1 MRTTTRFAAALSV
14 PLALLAAGPSAI
26 AAAPQH
32 SPAEPFRSDDGA
44 AVPADFV
51 TLTDDTGTITV
62 GIPSSWTD
70 VETAPRDGVPSVL
83 AAPDLQAYVSPE
95 DAPGATVQVATY
107 TSDTDPSI
115 FGLVATCADQEVVGY
130 DDGVLAGSQLLGTGC
145 GHDGLGEFHA
155 VVANPANQAF
165 TAYLLVTIASPDEA
179 PIVDGILTSLHVT
192 GAGTDAGSAPASI
205 VAGGKVT
212 TDQFVTL
219 TDDSGTIAV
228 DVPSSWT
235 DVDTAALA
243 GEFPQ
248 IEATPYRQ
256 AYYDTFDVPGVTY
269 RAIHFTTD
277 TESLVHNFALP
288 NGCAHEAV
296 QPYDDG
302 AFVGS
307 HLIDSECGSFG
318 AAEYHVIVA
327 NPANQAFT
335 AVVVV
340 QITGPHERPILQR
353 VLDSFNVAAGA
364 GPTTSAP
371 STSSTV
377 AAPTTTTDAVGAFPP
392 PTGQVPA
399 QWTDLDDDTGTIR
412 ISVPN
417 TWTATRMV
425 SPSDATVPWIS
436 ATTDDA
442 LFLPPEG
449 TPDTFGV
456 PGVLYQ
462 AHPFDPDTAARLAA
476 SSFHDVCTAG
486 PLQTY
491 DDGVFV
497 GHIQRFT
504 ACNGTATSIVRV
516 SANPADHAF
525 TADLV
530 IQLTGQP
537 DDAAT
542 LNGLLLSFNRI
553 TPGSAPTTTVVDGA
567 PSSTVPA
574 GPSTTAAAAAG
585 GSLAVLQQAIQDQA
599 GVAVTPEQSACL
611 ESSAAQLTPAD
622 IDAAAADLS
631 AMPATV
637 LVVLLNCGIS
647 VLGLPSG

>member
-32 SPAEPFRSDDGA
+32 SPAEPFRSDVGA

-62 GIPSSWTD
+62 GLPSSWTD

-235 DVDTAALA
+235 DVDTAVLA

-353 VLDSFNVAAGA
+353 VLDSFNVAAGL
-364 GPTTSAP
+364 GPRRRPPRPPPWRRRPRPPILSAP
-371 STSSTV
+371 S
-377 AAPTTTTDAVGAFPP
+377 P

-417 TWTATRMV
+417 TWTATRTV

-442 LFLPPEG
+442 LVPPTRG
-449 TPDTFGV
+449 HARHVRRSRRPV
-456 PGVLYQ
+456 PG
-462 AHPFDPDTAARLAA
+462 P
-476 SSFHDVCTAG
+476 S
-486 PLQTY
+486 
-491 DDGVFV
+491 
-497 GHIQRFT
+497 
-504 ACNGTATSIVRV
+504 VR
-516 SANPADHAF
+516 P
-525 TADLV
+525 
-530 IQLTGQP
+530 
-537 DDAAT
+537 
-542 LNGLLLSFNRI
+542 
-553 TPGSAPTTTVVDGA
+553 
-567 PSSTVPA
+567 
-574 GPSTTAAAAAG
+574 
-585 GSLAVLQQAIQDQA
+585 
-599 GVAVTPEQSACL
+599 
-611 ESSAAQLTPAD
+611 
-622 IDAAAADLS
+622 
-631 AMPATV
+631 
-637 LVVLLNCGIS
+637 
-647 VLGLPSG
+647 